1 MSLAYA
7 MRSQHLKQNPNMTM
21 FDDWDAAAASAQGA
35 RAPASR
41 QSPARAACP
50 SPRCPRSHRALT
62 AGAWNGAGFQQAAA
76 ASGES
81 SPGEG
86 LRRKSALPLKPS
98 AAIPA

>member
-21 FDDWDAAAASAQGA
+21 FDDWDAAAASAQG
-35 RAPASR
+35 
-41 QSPARAACP
+41 
-50 SPRCPRSHRALT
+50 
-62 AGAWNGAGFQQAAA
+62 FQQAAA
-76 ASGES
+76 ASGET

-86 LRRKSALPLKPS
+86 VRRKSALPVKPS